1 MALAE
6 DAPNKAGVIL
16 CMLAYDK
23 KGGADMVLAEDVE
36 DLRRPF
42 RIGTVI
48 KRQGYLI
55 RLGILKMRDG
65 GINRPFLVRFANV
78 TVGVDPELAP
88 ASFRGQI
95 GCEKISIPDL
105 RDEAFWL
112 DRFELLEELRRRL
125 TLRVMVKY

>member
-16 CMLAYDK
+16 CMFAYDK

-48 KRQGYLI
+48 KRQGY
-55 RLGILKMRDG
+55 
-65 GINRPFLVRFANV
+65 
-78 TVGVDPELAP
+78 
-88 ASFRGQI
+88 
-95 GCEKISIPDL
+95 
-105 RDEAFWL
+105 
-112 DRFELLEELRRRL
+112 
-125 TLRVMVKY
+125 